1 MIDGLAPTMEIKN
14 LSTYYYSEDGIVKAV
29 DNVDLKVFEG
39 ESLGIVGESGCGKS
53 TLGFSIMRL
62 IQSPGKI
69 VSGEILFEGKNL
81 LVLTEEEMRE
91 IRGDSIAMIFQDPM
105 SSLNPVFSIG
115 NQIGEAIELHQ
126 KIQNKKDVKNRVI
139 DILQRVGISEPEYR
153 FRSYPHQ
160 FSGGMRQRV
169 MIAMALSCNP
179 RLLIAD
185 EPTTSLDVTIQA
197 QIIELLKQLKRD
209 YKSSIIMIT
218 HNVALVA
225 EFCDN
230 VLVMYA
236 GKVVEHSSTENIFN
250 KSKHPYTQMLLGSV
264 PRVDVTLDELV
275 VIPGEVPSLISTPSG
290 CIFHPRCPKK
300 MSICDEIVPE
310 KIESE
315 KNHFVACHLFNKEI
329 INQEVV

>member
-1 MIDGLAPTMEIKN
+1 LRK
-14 LSTYYYSEDGIVKAV
+14 
-29 DNVDLKVFEG
+29 
-39 ESLGIVGESGCGKS
+39 
-53 TLGFSIMRL
+53 
-62 IQSPGKI
+62 
-69 VSGEILFEGKNL
+69 
-81 LVLTEEEMRE
+81 
-91 IRGDSIAMIFQDPM
+91 
-105 SSLNPVFSIG
+105 
-115 NQIGEAIELHQ
+115 
-126 KIQNKKDVKNRVI
+126 
-139 DILQRVGISEPEYR
+139 VGISDPEYR
-153 FRSYPHQ
+153 LNSYPHQ

-179 RLLIAD
+179 KLLIAD

-264 PRVDVTLDELV
+264 PRVDMTLDELV
-275 VIPGEVPSLISTPSG
+275 VIPGEVPSLISTPLG

-300 MSICDEIVPE
+300 TSICEEIVP
-310 KIESE
+310 KIIESE
-315 KNHFVACHLFNKEI
+315 KNHFVACHLFNKEMI
-329 INQEVV
+329 KIGVE